1 MKNLV
6 VFVLFL
12 SLFLGSANFCYS
24 EEEKINEGTKIS
36 AILEKGI
43 GQYKHE
49 NYDEA
54 LVTLKKAKEE
64 EPRSS
69 LAAYYLGLTY
79 KQLQNYKEAVPPL
92 KDAVTY
98 TPKIKGALIELI
110 DCLYQLGRLDEAKQ
124 YIAEAEREGIR
135 PAQTAFLKGL
145 TLLKDGKDD
154 EAINSFKNAKE
165 LDKSM
170 TQACDYQ
177 IGLAYVKIN
186 KYGDAV
192 RVFKELVLVDPN
204 TSMANFA
211 NEYMD
216 AVQRKEEAAKPFK
229 ISAGAFW
236 QYDDNVVLLP
246 SDSSVASNISDKADS
261 RQVYTGSAEYNYR
274 PNDRLELKG
283 QYFFYYAKQTDL
295 GFYDTLSNTFVLQP
309 SINFKN
315 SLLTFP
321 TAYNHTLVN
330 DKAYLSNPSTA
341 AVYNFMVGNSNMGQ
355 AFLRYQFLDYLWET
369 TLNDENRTGNNFG
382 GGIGWYFFFA
392 KNKGFL
398 NLRYGLDKDWTRG
411 TNWEYIG
418 NRASVSLLVPGS
430 IAHKALDKFN
440 ITLSGDFY
448 AQNFSK
454 SHSFFHVY
462 RRDNIYTLSALAAYK
477 FYKDSE
483 VQLQYTHVDDAS
495 NISIYKYNRNIYS
508 VGVNLKF

>member
-1 MKNLV
+1 MRYLV
-6 VFVLFL
+6 IFALLL
-12 SLFLGSANFCYS
+12 SLSLGFANYCNS
-24 EEEKINEGTKIS
+24 EEEKIGEGTKIS
-36 AILEKGI
+36 VILEKGI

-54 LVTLKKAKEE
+54 LITLKKAKED

-92 KDAVTY
+92 KEAVTY
-98 TPKIKGALIELI
+98 SPKIKGALIELI

-145 TLLKDGKDD
+145 ILLKDAKNE
-154 EAINSFKNAKE
+154 EAVSSFENAKE

-170 TQACDYQ
+170 AQACNYQ
-177 IGLAYVKIN
+177 IGIAYVKIN
-186 KYGDAV
+186 KYGDAA

-211 NEYMD
+211 NEYMG
-216 AVQRKEEAAKPFK
+216 AIERKEEARRPFK
-229 ISAGAFW
+229 INAGAFW

-246 SDSSVASNISDKADS
+246 SDTSVASNIADKADS

-274 PNDRLELKG
+274 PTERFELKG
-283 QYFFYYAKQTDL
+283 QYFFYYAKQSDL
-295 GFYDTLSNTFVLQP
+295 GFYDTLSNTFVIQP
-309 SINFKN
+309 SINLEK
-315 SLLTFP
+315 SLIAFP

-330 DKAYLSNPSTA
+330 DKAYLSSPSTA
-341 AVYNFMVGNSNMGQ
+341 AVYNFMVGSSNMGQ
-355 AFLRYQFLDYLWET
+355 AFIKYQYLDYLWET
-369 TLNDENRTGNNFG
+369 TINDENRTGNDLAG
-382 GGIGWYFFFA
+382 SIGWYFFFA
-392 KNKGFL
+392 KNNGFL
-398 NLRYGLDKDWTRG
+398 NVRYSLDKDWTKG
-411 TNWEYIG
+411 TNWEYLG
-418 NRASVSLLVPGS
+418 NRVGVTLLVPGS
-430 IAHKALDKFN
+430 IAHKVLDKFN

-448 AQNFSK
+448 AQHFSK
-454 SHSFFHVY
+454 SNSIYHVY
-462 RRDNIYTLSALAAYK
+462 RKDNVYTLSALAAYK

-483 VQLQYTHVDDAS
+483 VQLQYTHVNDDS